1 MIWHESNGRL
11 KRVRVENSTT
21 LTLLKLAPMIAAFQ
35 VVEVSKPGVGTRPA
49 FKPDIDLVPA
59 APTDDADDATRAAGG
74 DVDAFERL
82 YHRHARRVR
91 ATARWLLG
99 TSDVDDAVQEVFIRL
114 WRKIHL
120 YGGASSFGT
129 WFSRLTVN
137 VVLRV
142 RAQTHRHVDGA
153 VSADGLTNL
162 AAPTL
167 QPDWGLDLESAV
179 AVLPRRAREV
189 FVLHDVQGMDHE
201 EIGKLLGITA
211 STSRSQLMRARIALR
226 HWFGDEVRDSK

>member
-1 MIWHESNGRL
+1 MN
-11 KRVRVENSTT
+11 
-21 LTLLKLAPMIAAFQ
+21 AAFQ
-35 VVEVSKPGVGTRPA
+35 TVQVSKPEVGTRPA
-49 FKPDIDLVPA
+49 LAPDIDLVPA
-59 APTDDADDATRAAGG
+59 ALPDDTDDATRAAGG
-74 DVDAFERL
+74 DVAAFERL
-82 YHRHARRVR
+82 YYRHASRVR
-91 ATARWLLG
+91 ATARWMLG

-129 WFSRLTVN
+129 WFARLTVN

-142 RAQTHRHVDGA
+142 RAQTHRDSERA
-153 VSADGLTNL
+153 VHADEMAHLSA
-162 AAPTL
+162 PMPR
-167 QPDWGLDLESAV
+167 PDWAVDLESAV
-179 AVLPRRAREV
+179 ANLPRRAREV

-226 HWFGDEVRDSK
+226 HWFGEDVSGDSR